1 LGVSS
6 PGEPTMTEEDKR
18 LFKIEV
24 TATLTDK
31 FDQEA
36 ESKADAE
43 DYGEWTVR
51 DDLQDGITAEFFD
64 IEAEAVPVNNL
75 DE

>member
-6 PGEPTMTEEDKR
+6 PGGPTMTEEDEK

-31 FDQEA
+31 FDLET

-64 IEAEAVPVNNL
+64 IEAEAVPVDAL